1 MAHVPAAVRRTQ
13 IVEAAAAVIARDG
26 VAGATTRRIA
36 AEAKLSLATLHYV
49 FKTKDDILAA
59 VLESLIDHA
68 SQDNST
74 IAAHLVT
81 PAGAGPPAL
90 SEVIHHLVR
99 TAWGLVCGDLV
110 TQRVEYELTLYAL
123 RTPEAAHLGRALRD
137 YHLTAVEQIIR
148 RTLEHTGQMSHIP
161 PRDLAHLIYCAID
174 GVLLD
179 YLVDPDAD
187 QADRSLAHLARAV
200 LNLVGTPSTT
210 ATA

>member
-1 MAHVPAAVRRTQ
+1 MPAAVRRTQ
-13 IVEAAAAVIARDG
+13 IIEAAAAVIARDG

-68 SQDNST
+68 SQDNSA

-81 PAGAGPPAL
+81 PPGAGPPAL
-90 SEVIHHLVR
+90 SEVIHRLVR

-137 YHLTAVEQIIR
+137 YHLTAIEQIIR
-148 RTLEHTGQMSHIP
+148 RTLERTGQMSHIP

-187 QADRSLAHLARAV
+187 QADRSLAHLAGAV
-200 LNLVGTPSTT
+200 LILVGTPSTT
-210 ATA
+210 AAA